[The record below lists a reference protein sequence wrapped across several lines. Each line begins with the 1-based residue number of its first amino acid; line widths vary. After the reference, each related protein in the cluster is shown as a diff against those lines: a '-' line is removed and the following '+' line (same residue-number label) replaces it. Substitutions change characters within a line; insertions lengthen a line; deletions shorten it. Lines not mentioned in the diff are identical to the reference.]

1 MYNLR
6 TAYAPVLPRPNPA
19 FVTIAKHP
27 YFSCAIAKRYADF
40 PGQRGR
46 PGKTPGVVNAHV
58 GDQYLASCACS
69 GLFTCPLG
77 GSMADDSLPTF
88 IRRFADKHPSTFPY
102 ASAVLISVAA
112 LVIVLILPYS
122 RQQPVL
128 LFFEAGVALATWVGG
143 WRAGVVALIGGSI
156 ATVYFAQQ
164 NMSPGI
170 VLRMVLNLVYTVG
183 IIWVVAKLRFSQE
196 ALRQSEESFRRLN
209 AELEQRVA
217 ERTAQRQ
224 TANEEQRYY
233 VQLIK
238 TVTDNASSAL
248 YMVDPSGLGRFVN
261 PALERITGYQAHE
274 LLGHVVHDKI
284 HHTKPDGSH
293 YPVHECPLTGAVRN
307 RETVRGDDVFVRKDG
322 TFFPVRYTASPIF
335 RDGIPIGTV
344 IEFQDLTEAKR
355 AERALR
361 DSEELKR
368 RIIES
373 STDCIKVLDLDG
385 NLLFMSNG
393 GQQLL
398 EIDNID
404 AYLNSCWIDF
414 WQPEDRPRI
423 RDALAT
429 ARAGGIGKFQAFCPS
444 AKGAPHWWDVITTPI
459 CNADGRP
466 EQLLSV
472 SRDITARIRTE
483 AEGRESERKY
493 REIQAELA
501 HAARVATMGQLTAS
515 MAHEIRQP
523 LSAVKV
529 SGATALRWLTNSP
542 PEIDEAKQSIESI
555 LKDISRAD
563 DVIGRIH
570 NFAKKGVPKKDTLDI
585 NATILEVIALTRAEA
600 IKHDVTLQIQLA
612 DDNLPRVQGD
622 KVQLQQVMINLI
634 MNAIEAMTEAIDGT
648 RELLICTGRA
658 EAGDVLVAVKD
669 SGPGLASTAS
679 ERLFDAFYTTKPSG
693 MGMGLS
699 ISRSIVDDHGGRLWA
714 SPNEPRG
721 AIFQFSLPAHSGS
734 AL

>member
-1 MYNLR
+1 
-6 TAYAPVLPRPNPA
+6 
-19 FVTIAKHP
+19 
-27 YFSCAIAKRYADF
+27 
-40 PGQRGR
+40 
-46 PGKTPGVVNAHV
+46 
-58 GDQYLASCACS
+58 
-69 GLFTCPLG
+69 
-77 GSMADDSLPTF
+77 MADENLAMF
-88 IRRFADKHPSTFPY
+88 IRRFAQKHPHAFPY
-102 ASAVLISVAA
+102 ASAVLITFAA

-143 WRAGVVALIGGSI
+143 WRAGIVSLIGGSI
-156 ATVYFAQQ
+156 ATVYLAQQ
-164 NMSPGI
+164 GI
-170 VLRMVLNLVYTVG
+170 SAPALFRMILNLVYTAG

-209 AELEQRVA
+209 AELEQRVV
-217 ERTAQRQ
+217 ERTALLQ

-233 VQLIK
+233 VQLVK

-248 YMVDPSGLGRFVN
+248 YMVDPAGLGRFVN
-261 PALERITGYQAHE
+261 PALERISGYRADD
-274 LLGHVVHDKI
+274 LIGYVVHDKI
-284 HHTKPDGSH
+284 HHTRPDGSP

-307 RETVRGDDVFVRKDG
+307 RETVCGDDIFVRKDG

-385 NLLFMSNG
+385 NLLFMSSG

-398 EIDNID
+398 EIENID
-404 AYLNSCWIDF
+404 DYLNSCWIDF

-423 RDALAT
+423 RESLAA

-444 AKGAPHWWDVITTPI
+444 AKGAPRWWDVITTPI
-459 CNADGRP
+459 CNAAGQP

-472 SRDITARIRTE
+472 SRDVTERKRAE

-515 MAHEIRQP
+515 IAHEIRQP
-523 LSAVKV
+523 LSAIKT
-529 SGATALRWLTNSP
+529 SGATALQWLTNSP
-542 PEIDEAKQSIESI
+542 PEINEAKQSIESI
-555 LKDISRAD
+555 VKDISRAD
-563 DVIGRIH
+563 HVIGRIH
-570 NFAKKGVPKKDTLDI
+570 DFAKKGTLKSDTLDI
-585 NATILEVIALTRAEA
+585 NGAILEVIPLTRSEA
-600 IKHDVTLQIQLA
+600 IKHGVTVQTRLA
-612 DDNLPRVQGD
+612 GDLPRVQGD
-622 KVQLQQVMINLI
+622 KVQLQQVMVNLI
-634 MNAIEAMTEAIDGT
+634 MNAIEAMGGASDRTRDLLIGTGKTEAG
-648 RELLICTGRA
+648 
-658 EAGDVLVAVKD
+658 VLVAVKD
-669 SGPGLASTAS
+669 SGPGLAPATA
-679 ERLFDAFYTTKPSG
+679 EHLFDAFYTTKPSG

-714 SPNEPRG
+714 SANEPRG
-721 AIFQFSLPAHSGS
+721 AIFQFILPAHTDSPS
-734 AL
+734 